1 MYGPLEF
8 IYYLGY
14 RINTALDL
22 ANCRKLEGKVI
33 SIGNI
38 TTGGTGKTPMTIALA
53 NEALRRGFHPCV
65 LTRGY
70 GGKAKGPFIVS
81 SEMYVEDVG
90 DEPMLMAEHMK
101 GVSVIKGADRYES
114 GRFAHENMHDE
125 PDLFILD
132 DGFQHR
138 KLHRDLDIVLIN
150 SRDPFYNRK
159 LLPMGRLREPLAE
172 LSRAD
177 VLVFTKCEH
186 MEMPEAL
193 YDDVRKFNSSAPV
206 FLSRHRVSFIRNSC
220 DEDLPEG
227 WLSGKKVFAF
237 SGIGEPEAFMDT
249 LERSGAEVVGHEV
262 FQDHH
267 RFDMLDMKHVQKQA
281 DLAEAGWIITTEK
294 DKMRL
299 RHFKCDEFD
308 NFNYVGI
315 ELEVEKVFYD
325 HVFDS
330 ISQAGQDHATQE
342 EGKCSST

>member
-1 MYGPLEF
+1 MIGPLEF
-8 IYYLGY
+8 IYFLGY

-22 ANCRKLEGKVI
+22 ANCKKLQGKVI
-33 SIGNI
+33 SVGNI
-38 TTGGTGKTPMTIALA
+38 TTGGTGKTPLTIALA
-53 NEALRRGFHPCV
+53 NEAVKRGFRTCV

-90 DEPMLMAEHMK
+90 DEPMLMAEHLK

-114 GRFAHENMHDE
+114 GRFAYENTNDA

-150 SRDPFYNRK
+150 SRNPFHNRK

-193 YDDVRKFNSSAPV
+193 HDEVRTFNSSAPV
-206 FLSRHRVSFIRNSC
+206 FLSRHRVSFVRNSC
-220 DEDLPEG
+220 EKDLPEG

-237 SGIGEPEAFMDT
+237 SGIGEPEAFVDT
-249 LERSGAEVVGHEV
+249 LKRSGAEVVGQKV
-262 FQDHH
+262 FRDHH
-267 RFDMLDMKHVQKQA
+267 RFDMADMKRVQKQA
-281 DLAEAGWIITTEK
+281 AIAEAGWIITTEK
-294 DKMRL
+294 DMMRF
-299 RHFKCDEFD
+299 RHFKCDEFK

-315 ELEVEKVFYD
+315 ELEADRAFYD

-330 ISQAGQDHATQE
+330 ISQAGPQHARPE
-342 EGKCSST
+342 EAKCSST